1 MSNENNSGKGIGISI
16 AFSIFM
22 IAILFSTFT
31 FYNKWKKEKQKYEN
45 EKVKTE
51 MLSESISN
59 MGDTARIY
67 KVKLNDTVSVM
78 AAEINELNFSKDNI
92 NKILGDK
99 VNELKAIKIKNSE
112 LSSFIS
118 VRSQTK
124 DSIISKVYID
134 SLHNL
139 STEYRDSFI
148 NIKATIFRDNTSN
161 IKYECNEDFDLFI
174 SRKPTKRFL
183 FFKWK
188 YRNKYT
194 LLPKNPKTFVKGLKV
209 YTFTY

>member
-1 MSNENNSGKGIGISI
+1 MNTENNSGKGIAI

-31 FYNKWKKEKQKYEN
+31 FYNKWKAEKQKYES
-45 EKVKTE
+45 EKVKTKL
-51 MLSESISN
+51 LSESISN
-59 MGDTARIY
+59 MDNTARIY

-78 AAEINELNFSKDNI
+78 AAEINELNFSKNNI

-99 VNELKAIKIKNSE
+99 VNELKAVKVKNNE
-112 LSSFIS
+112 LNTFVS
-118 VRSQTK
+118 VRSKTK

-134 SLHNL
+134 SLQDL

-148 NIKATIFRDNTSN
+148 NIKATIFRNKTAN
-161 IKYECNEDFDLFI
+161 IKYECNEDFDLFV
-174 SRKPTKRFL
+174 SRKPTKHFL
-183 FFKWK
+183 FFKLK
-188 YRNKYT
+188 YRNNYL
-194 LLPKNPKTFVKGLKV
+194 LLPKNPKTWVKGLKV

>member
-1 MSNENNSGKGIGISI
+1 MNTENNSGKGIAI

-31 FYNKWKKEKQKYEN
+31 FYNKWKAEKQKYES
-45 EKVKTE
+45 EKVKTRL
-51 MLSESISN
+51 LSESISN
-59 MGDTARIY
+59 MDNTARIY

-78 AAEINELNFSKDNI
+78 AAEINELNFSKNNI

-99 VNELKAIKIKNSE
+99 VNELKAVKVKNNE
-112 LSSFIS
+112 LNTFVS
-118 VRSQTK
+118 VRSKTK

-134 SLHNL
+134 SLQDL
-139 STEYRDSFI
+139 STEYQDSFI
-148 NIKATIFRDNTSN
+148 NIKATIFRNKTAN
-161 IKYECNEDFDLFI
+161 IKYECYEDFDLFV
-174 SRKPTKRFL
+174 SRKPTKHFL

-188 YRNKYT
+188 YRNNYL
-194 LLPKNPKTFVKGLKV
+194 LLPKNPKTWVKGLKV